1 MPCRFLDLL
10 SHIIVAVQVKDISD
24 EVESVLIVLH
34 IGIESSKVETVC
46 EVVFVNLAK
55 VFIAS
60 R

>member
-1 MPCRFLDLL
+1 MPRRFLDLL
-10 SHIIVAVQVKDISD
+10 SHIIIAVQVKHISD
-24 EVESVLIVLH
+24 EVEGVLIVLD
-34 IGIESSKVETVC
+34 IGIESSKVETVG